1 MGSAVGKVF
10 SRKPAKIEFMES
22 TKMPNA
28 KEVDT
33 RRRNSLMFFMRDWQE
48 LTTFE
53 QQEASMV
60 QVCAHDEGVR
70 HCFVVAPRSVVGM
83 MDQNGNERVRVKILA
98 TRTGIYSIDTVFDVQ
113 YFVSMLS
120 TYVRMYRCRQSATSF
135 HMDYRYS

>member
-1 MGSAVGKVF
+1 MGSGVGKVF

-60 QVCAHDEGVR
+60 QVCGMKEESGNIRLLIVASLSCRSEWWIYRETERGWIGVY
-70 HCFVVAPRSVVGM
+70 
-83 MDQNGNERVRVKILA
+83 
-98 TRTGIYSIDTVFDVQ
+98 TRTG
-113 YFVSMLS
+113 MAS
-120 TYVRMYRCRQSATSF
+120 TQFSGFLYCELLRSYACTYRQSTPSS
-135 HMDYRYS
+135 H

>member
-22 TKMPNA
+22 TKMPTA
-28 KEVDT
+28 KEADA

-60 QVCAHDEGVR
+60 QVG
-70 HCFVVAPRSVVGM
+70 
-83 MDQNGNERVRVKILA
+83 
-98 TRTGIYSIDTVFDVQ
+98 
-113 YFVSMLS
+113 
-120 TYVRMYRCRQSATSF
+120 
-135 HMDYRYS
+135 

>member
-1 MGSAVGKVF
+1 MGSTVGKVF

-48 LTTFE
+48 MTTFE

-60 QVCAHDEGVR
+60 QVC
-70 HCFVVAPRSVVGM
+70 GM
-83 MDQNGNERVRVKILA
+83 EEHRNIASLPHPVLSVRVVDQGKRACKI
-98 TRTGIYSIDTVFDVQ
+98 G
-113 YFVSMLS
+113 
-120 TYVRMYRCRQSATSF
+120 
-135 HMDYRYS
+135 

>member
-60 QVCAHDEGVR
+60 QVCRMEGEPGNILPR
-70 HCFVVAPRSVVGM
+70 YLTQLSIGVVDQGKPRVF
-83 MDQNGNERVRVKILA
+83 RLA
-98 TRTGIYSIDTVFDVQ
+98 GTRELAWHGHS
-113 YFVSMLS
+113 S
-120 TYVRMYRCRQSATSF
+120 
-135 HMDYRYS
+135 